1 MKVSEV
7 MNGITPSKS
16 FEGIANTDDF
26 ILAIDISDHSTDGT
40 TTSVDDYE
48 VVQGAVGGVD
58 ASLESETSDKTYIRE
73 GRSTTKTSTQ
83 RTFSVTGDRKHGVP
97 FQDFCF
103 SHAIKFGTGAK
114 VVRPYVY
121 FSMLTGEGERGEA
134 SIIVNS
140 DDNGDAGNT
149 AEFDVDISATKIPG
163 EYTYTSASGASM
175 ASETGRSKTSEVKV

>member
-7 MNGITPSKS
+7 MAGITPSKN

-26 ILAIDISDHSTDGT
+26 ILAINISDDKDAD
-40 TTSVDDYE
+40 VADYE
-48 VVQGAVGGVD
+48 VIQGAVGGVD
-58 ASLESETSDKTYIRE
+58 AQMDPETSDKTYIRE
-73 GRSTTKTSTQ
+73 GKSTSKTATQ

-121 FSMLTGEGERGEA
+121 FSMLTGEGEKGEA
-134 SIIVNS
+134 AIIVNS
-140 DDNGDAGNT
+140 DGGGDAGNT
-149 AEFDVDISATKIPG
+149 AEFDVDISATKTPG
-163 EYTYTSASGASM
+163 EYTYAA
-175 ASETGRSKTSEVKV
+175 EEEVKV